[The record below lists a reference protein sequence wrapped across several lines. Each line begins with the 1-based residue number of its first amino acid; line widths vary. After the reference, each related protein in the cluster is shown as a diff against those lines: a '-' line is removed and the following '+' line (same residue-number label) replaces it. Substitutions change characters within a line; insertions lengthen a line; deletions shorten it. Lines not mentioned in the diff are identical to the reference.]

1 MLAHSQLFVSI
12 NLLLIISSI
21 LIECSN
27 VFGMK
32 ENIEK
37 LKDIVPF
44 SYNLS
49 FALFLLSHS
58 VAMWKTRP
66 TARFVWRR

>member
-1 MLAHSQLFVSI
+1 M
-12 NLLLIISSI
+12 
-21 LIECSN
+21 
-27 VFGMK
+27 FGMK

-49 FALFLLSHS
+49 FALFLPSDS
-58 VAMWKTRP
+58 VATWKTRP